1 MGGWVGKNLSW
12 FKGLLT
18 QSKNT
23 SHVASF
29 KKCFKI
35 GLLSLVLSF
44 RPWVGFMVALGAY
57 CGSSLLNTRFILT
70 AAHCLCGGSKP
81 QELCEWVFYIYFHN
95 YNYYKYFIKLFS
107 TGLKFVVQDCYP
119 LYKIQVKARQVKTN
133 FNLAICSSV
142 FGIKNW
148 FTKGYSVPLPYFG
161 FYISQWFDGYH
172 CKYILVV
179 NSSLHFILEEV
190 KERFSQFKGIL
201 PLRICNLLVI
211 AFSPTFNEF
220 DFLIIK

>member
-1 MGGWVGKNLSW
+1 
-12 FKGLLT
+12 
-18 QSKNT
+18 
-23 SHVASF
+23 
-29 KKCFKI
+29 
-35 GLLSLVLSF
+35 
-44 RPWVGFMVALGAY
+44 MVALGAY
-57 CGSSLLNTRFILT
+57 CGSSLLNTRYILT

-81 QELCEWVFYIYFHN
+81 EELCEWVFYIYFHN

-119 LYKIQVKARQVKTN
+119 LYKIQVRARQVKTN

-220 DFLIIK
+220 DFLIIKTDCLEVKTWLLFKTILSKAHLSAKTKNRTNTSIIFSKQEKFKCKAMDY